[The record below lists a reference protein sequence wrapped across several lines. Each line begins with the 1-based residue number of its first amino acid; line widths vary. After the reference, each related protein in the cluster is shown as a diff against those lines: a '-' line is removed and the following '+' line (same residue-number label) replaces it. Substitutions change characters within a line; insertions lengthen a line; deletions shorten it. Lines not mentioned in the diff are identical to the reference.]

1 MEIKKKITGKRG
13 GYYPPTEKGYL
24 IFRFYTINPITHQKF
39 TYMAKEKSKGDP
51 FAAMENFMDEVTKA
65 IANADHFVVP
75 VPRGL
80 TVHFKDVSGRYKLIT
95 WLNESYSEELFM
107 DYLTKN
113 TLCEKTWDVD
123 DEEGLFN
130 V

>member
-1 MEIKKKITGKRG
+1 MEITKKITGKRG
-13 GYYPPTEKGYL
+13 GYYPPITKGHL
-24 IFRFYTINPITHQKF
+24 IFRFYTIDPISKNKF
-39 TYMAKEKSKGDP
+39 TYMAKEKVSGDP
-51 FAAMENFMDEVTKA
+51 FTAMEKFMDEVTKI
-65 IANADHFVVP
+65 IANTDHFVVP

-80 TVHFKDVSGRYKLIT
+80 TVHFKDISGKYKLIT

-113 TLCEKTWDVD
+113 TLCEKTWDID
-123 DEEGLFN
+123 DEEGIDY